1 VPPQRS
7 RTTAFLLSQLGTL
20 AAAKFADLTREQD
33 LSPSDAGVLRL
44 LGRHP
49 GISQRALADRLG
61 AVPSR
66 VVALVDSLEQRGLVA
81 RTRSVVDRRTHE
93 LTLSDDGQAA
103 LRLLRSAA
111 ERHEQAM
118 LGPLSDAERRA
129 LGELL
134 ATLAA
139 AHGLN
144 PEAHPGYRRPPD
156 QPDTD
161 DKKHR
166 ASSC

>member
-1 VPPQRS
+1 MPPQRP

-49 GISQRALADRLG
+49 GISQRTLADRLG

-66 VVALVDSLEQRGLVA
+66 VVALVDSLEKRGLVA
-81 RTRSVVDRRTHE
+81 RTRSVVDRRSHE
-93 LTLSDDGQAA
+93 LTLTEDGRAA
-103 LRLLRSAA
+103 LHLLRSAA
-111 ERHEQAM
+111 ERHEEAM
-118 LGPLSDAERRA
+118 LGPLSEAERVA

-139 AHGLN
+139 AHRLD
-144 PEAHPGYRRPPD
+144 PETHPGYRRPPD
-156 QPDTD
+156 QPRAD
-161 DKKHR
+161 DEHR
-166 ASSC
+166 VS